1 MSESLKSYNPV
12 NGELVSEFPQTSAK
26 DVDGHVQTAR
36 QGWSFWRETSLKER
50 ILCLKRAQALLL
62 ERQDIFADM
71 ITREM
76 GRPKVESKVL
86 EISASLDVIDYYARH
101 ARQFLDARKV
111 PLHNLFFKF
120 RESKLHI
127 QPLGVLGIITPWNW
141 PLLIPLGCIVPA
153 LVSGNAIVFKPS
165 EITPGVG
172 HLIHQ
177 LFLDAGV
184 PEAVF
189 QIIDGR
195 GDVGSALVQSNV
207 EKLFFVGSTEVG
219 QMIMEEA
226 SRSLKKV
233 VLELGGHDPAIVC
246 EDTDLDTTT
255 SGIVWGSFC
264 NAGQNCNGI
273 ERIYVHEK
281 IKTDFLKAFLFKV
294 QKLRSGNGMDP
305 QTDLGP
311 LALEKEVAKMESI
324 VRAAKAKGAE
334 VLIGGSVA
342 SELGKQFFQPTVL
355 YHPTKESLPD
365 DIEYFG
371 PIVSIIPFSDDTEA
385 IEMANGSQFGLA
397 ASVWSENKG
406 RAERMADQLEAGT
419 VMINDAI
426 VSFGIPESDWTG
438 VKKSGIGW
446 VHGEK
451 GLAEMVNM
459 KYVHRDRLSR
469 SQNFWWFPYHADML
483 KQIRLGYEF
492 LYRQSVVPKIKVAI
506 PVLKAF
512 FAYLVIN
519 RQKKAKL

>member
-1 MSESLKSYNPV
+1 MSTLLQSYNPV
-12 NGELVSEFPQTSAK
+12 NADLVSEFSQTDPK
-26 DVDGHVQTAR
+26 NVDHHVQTAR
-36 QGWSFWRETSLKER
+36 RGFKIWQETSLKER
-50 ILCLKRAQALLL
+50 VLCLRRAQELLL

-86 EISASLDVIDYYARH
+86 EISASLDVMDYYARH
-101 ARQFLDARKV
+101 ARRFLDTRSV

-120 RESKLHI
+120 RSSRLHI

-141 PLLIPLGCIVPA
+141 PLLIPLGCVVPA

-184 PEAVF
+184 PESIF

-195 GDVGSALVQSNV
+195 GDVGCALVQSSV
-207 EKLFFVGSTEVG
+207 EKIFFVGSTEVG

-226 SRSLKKV
+226 SRNLKKV

-246 EDTDLDTTT
+246 EDTDLDITT
-255 SGIVWGSFC
+255 SGILWGSFC

-273 ERIYVHEK
+273 ERVYVHEK
-281 IKTDFLKAFLFKV
+281 IKNDFLKIFLAKV
-294 QKLRSGNGMDP
+294 QQLRLGNGMDSK
-305 QTDLGP
+305 TDMGP
-311 LALEKEVAKMESI
+311 LALKKEVVKMQTI
-324 VRAAKAKGAE
+324 VQKAKEKGAN
-334 VLIGGSVA
+334 VLTGGSVQ
-342 SELGKQFFQPTVL
+342 SELGEQFFQPTVL

-365 DIEYFG
+365 DVEYFG

-385 IEMANGSQFGLA
+385 IEMANQSQFGLA
-397 ASVWSENKG
+397 ASVWSENKT
-406 RAERMADQLEAGT
+406 RAERIADKIEAGT

-438 VKKSGIGW
+438 VKNSGVGW

-451 GLAEMVNM
+451 GLDEMVNM
-459 KYVHRDRLSR
+459 KYVHRDRLSH
-469 SQNFWWFPYHADML
+469 SQNFWWFPYHAGML
-483 KQIRLGYEF
+483 NQIRLGCEL
-492 LYRQSVVPKIKVAI
+492 LYRQSFLPKIKVTV

-512 FAYLVIN
+512 FSYLVVN